1 MGLVGVAEAIRVA
14 GGRVNRALINGNLM
28 NLLCRASWSSLI
40 LAKLMT
46 SLSVYGLNFRIPS
59 IILAF
64 KPTINVP
71 TNAFYTHLL
80 ILLSSFSNS
89 RW

>member
-1 MGLVGVAEAIRVA
+1 MGLVGVGEAIQVA
-14 GGRVNRALINGNLM
+14 GGRVNRALTNSNLM

-46 SLSVYGLNFRIPS
+46 SLSVYGLNFRISS

-64 KPTINVP
+64 KLTINIP

-80 ILLSSFSNS
+80 TLLSSFSNS